1 MALLEASGIGKNF
14 GDTKV
19 LKDISL
25 TLEQGEALAIIGSS
39 GSGKTTLLRCLNFL
53 ERPDTGIIK
62 VNGETMWDAAD
73 PATQRESEIRKK
85 RLHFGLVFQNFNLFP
100 QYTALQNVMLAG
112 ELLAKE
118 RPDYKANKKAIH
130 AELEQQAQELLAQ
143 MGLSARAGHYP
154 HQLSG
159 GQQQRVAIARALA
172 LHPDILCFDEPTSAL
187 DPELTGEVL
196 RVLRDL
202 ADRKTTMIIVTHE
215 MHFARDV
222 ADRIIGQNALDAANA
237 SLMDV
242 PCAMGFQIVLYCMV
256 SYLLRNTVSEN
267 GSVARGVCVTEPDG
281 TLHSVTER
289 TRIETYENGVHFT
302 EDGGASWTDLPGDT
316 PVSMNL
322 WGFGKSFLDEAE
334 QRFAGWLTENLPKN
348 PLKCEYFLPLVVT
361 ELIEEGK
368 AKIQVLRSTD
378 KWYGV
383 TYREDKPRQRQ
394 TPWQGAL

>member
-1 MALLEASGIGKNF
+1 MRSALHVLNGVDLSVEK
-14 GDTKV
+14 GDV
-19 LKDISL
+19 V
-25 TLEQGEALAIIGSS
+25 AILGPS

-53 ERPDTGIIK
+53 ERPDTGVIK

-118 RPDYKANKKAIH
+118 RPEYQANKKAIH
-130 AELEQQAQELLAQ
+130 AELEQQARELLAQ
-143 MGLSARAGHYP
+143 MGLSERAGHYP

-196 RVLRDL
+196 KVLRDL

-222 ADRIIGQNALDAANA
+222 ADRILF
-237 SLMDV
+237 MD
-242 PCAMGFQIVLYCMV
+242 G
-256 SYLLRNTVSEN
+256 
-267 GSVARGVCVTEPDG
+267 GVVVEEGPAKQLID
-281 TLHSVTER
+281 HPREER
-289 TRIETYENGVHFT
+289 TRQ
-302 EDGGASWTDLPGDT
+302 
-316 PVSMNL
+316 
-322 WGFGKSFLDEAE
+322 FLAHYSE
-334 QRFAGWLTENLPKN
+334 
-348 PLKCEYFLPLVVT
+348 
-361 ELIEEGK
+361 
-368 AKIQVLRSTD
+368 
-378 KWYGV
+378 
-383 TYREDKPRQRQ
+383 
-394 TPWQGAL
+394 